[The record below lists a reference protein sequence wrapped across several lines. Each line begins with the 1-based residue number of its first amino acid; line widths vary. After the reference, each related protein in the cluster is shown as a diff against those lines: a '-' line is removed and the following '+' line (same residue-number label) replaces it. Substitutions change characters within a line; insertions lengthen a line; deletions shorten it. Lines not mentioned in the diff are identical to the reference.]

1 MLTVLPDEDSECEP
15 PDPIPNSE
23 VKPLSADGSVGFPH
37 VRVGHRQ
44 ALNTKPP
51 IALQLGVFLYEVFN
65 IIYSYTHKFL
75 LRYHKQIQ
83 FKQLGQ

>member
-1 MLTVLPDEDSECEP
+1 MTLRVVTVLPDEDSECEP

-44 ALNTKPP
+44 ALKYETPTRK
-51 IALQLGVFLYEVFN
+51 LGGVFY
-65 IIYSYTHKFL
+65 YSAVKTIL
-75 LRYHKQIQ
+75 SVRTV
-83 FKQLGQ
+83 

>member
-1 MLTVLPDEDSECEP
+1 
-15 PDPIPNSE
+15 
-23 VKPLSADGSVGFPH
+23 
-37 VRVGHRQ
+37 
-44 ALNTKPP
+44 
-51 IALQLGVFLYEVFN
+51 LQLGVFLYEVFN